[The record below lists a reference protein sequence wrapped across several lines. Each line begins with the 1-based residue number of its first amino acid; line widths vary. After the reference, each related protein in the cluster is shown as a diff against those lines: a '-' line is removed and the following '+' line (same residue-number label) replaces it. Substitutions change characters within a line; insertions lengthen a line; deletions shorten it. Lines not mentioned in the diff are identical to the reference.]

1 VIKLNKF
8 VFTSI
13 MNNKRLIPIFITT
26 LLMTGYPTIQTVQA
40 QSTQEATQSIWKPF
54 ASEEGGFTLLMPG
67 TPKKVEQTLN
77 TPNGRMTL
85 KGFMVQR
92 RDEAN
97 YFVIY
102 VDLPRKTI
110 ENDSD
115 IEDLFDGI
123 VEGFKRRTRG
133 EVVSQENITLNDYP
147 GREFKTQLS
156 GTITARSRIYL
167 VNQRLYQLVAITPRE
182 QDLPQSIQGF
192 LDSFQLNR
200 TTASPTPTPTPT
212 PTPIKVPKEDLNS
225 LNIKLRQAICDQK
238 LSEAIKILDRMIAI
252 APNPSEERSQLVAY
266 RRQLQD
272 IADSS
277 IEIPPNTFSD
287 CKADT
292 PGSN

>member
-1 VIKLNKF
+1 
-8 VFTSI
+8 
-13 MNNKRLIPIFITT
+13 
-26 LLMTGYPTIQTVQA
+26 LMTGYPTIQTVQA
-40 QSTQEATQSIWKPF
+40 QSTKEATQSIWKPF
-54 ASEEGGFTLLMPG
+54 SSAEGGFTVLMPG
-67 TPKKVEQTLN
+67 TPKPVQQTLN
-77 TPNGRMTL
+77 TPNGRITL
-85 KGFMVQR
+85 KGFIVQR
-92 RDEAN
+92 PNEAN

-102 VDLPRKTI
+102 SDFPSKTI

-115 IEDLFDGI
+115 IENLFDGI

-133 EVVSQENITLNDYP
+133 EVVSKENITLNDYP
-147 GREFKTQLS
+147 GREFKMQLS

-200 TTASPTPTPTPT
+200 TTASPTPIPT